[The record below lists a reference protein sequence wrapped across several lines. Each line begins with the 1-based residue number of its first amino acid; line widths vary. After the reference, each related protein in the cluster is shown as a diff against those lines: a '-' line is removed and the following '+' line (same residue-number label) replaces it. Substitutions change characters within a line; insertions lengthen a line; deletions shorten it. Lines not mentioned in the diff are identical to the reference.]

1 MRSFEYICRSY
12 GVNYRHQFT
21 VYIITFT
28 KAKKIKL
35 PPKSATDKKL
45 SKQTSETWN
54 LYCSVYWSEV
64 ICSIMA
70 KHKMAKSFH
79 LKMWF
84 FFAFWN
90 ENIITF
96 LSKLMPDPS
105 VNNFGYRWQTKEKR
119 LFKWQ
124 QITHFIWSF
133 FSHLQMTFFLL
144 IEEISSVLFCT

>member
-1 MRSFEYICRSY
+1 MYKLSTVRSFEYICRSY

-90 ENIITF
+90 ENIRTF
-96 LSKLMPDPS
+96 LSKLMPDPFS
-105 VNNFGYRWQTKEKR
+105 DKNLLTTLVTDDTQKRRGQALLFSFGYIYIFT
-119 LFKWQ
+119 
-124 QITHFIWSF
+124 T
-133 FSHLQMTFFLL
+133 T
-144 IEEISSVLFCT
+144 

>member
-1 MRSFEYICRSY
+1 MYKLSTVRSFEYICRSY

-45 SKQTSETWN
+45 SKQTWETWN

-79 LKMWF
+79 LKMC
-84 FFAFWN
+84 FAFWN

-96 LSKLMPDPS
+96 LSKLMPDPFS
-105 VNNFGYRWQTKEKR
+105 DKNLLTTLVTDDTQNRRGQALLFSFGYIYIFT
-119 LFKWQ
+119 
-124 QITHFIWSF
+124 T
-133 FSHLQMTFFLL
+133 T
-144 IEEISSVLFCT
+144 